1 MVNESPI
8 LMKVGTTMRNQKV
21 LHYDAF
27 SSVAN
32 KGNPAGVV
40 LNADHLSD
48 ECMQSIAKAVGFN
61 ETVFVV
67 SSDRAE
73 YRLRY
78 FTPGHEINLC
88 GHATVGSMYCMKSKG
103 IINDDKNEVTIETNV
118 GILPIR
124 FETRENDLFVTM
136 KQDQPQFVPF
146 QGSADALARSMGI
159 TSDEIDNT
167 LPIVYGSTGTWTLL
181 VPIKSLHSYGRM
193 NPNNTEFPNILLEK
207 PRTSVHPFTVQ
218 HIEDRVEMYA
228 RHFSSP
234 YSGTVEDAV
243 TGTASGVMGAYYLT
257 YLNSGMDSIQFTVKQ
272 GQEIDRDGTVY
283 VSVNRTPHGM
293 DVYVSGTG
301 VFVQELD
308 VMYE

>member
-1 MVNESPI
+1 
-8 LMKVGTTMRNQKV
+8 MREQKV

-27 SSVAN
+27 SSIAH
-32 KGNPAGVV
+32 KGNPVGVV
-40 LNADHLSD
+40 LNADHLS
-48 ECMQSIAKAVGFN
+48 EESMQYIAKAVGFN

-67 SSDRAE
+67 RSDKAD

-88 GHATVGSMYCMKSKG
+88 GHATVGSMYCMKSIG
-103 IINDDKNEVTIETNV
+103 IISEEKNELTIETNV

-124 FETRENDLFVTM
+124 FETREDILFVTM
-136 KQDQPQFVPF
+136 KQDEPQFMPF
-146 QGSADALARSMGI
+146 HGSVNALASSMGI
-159 TSDEIDNT
+159 SSDEIDEA

-181 VPIKSLHSYGRM
+181 VYIKSLDTYGKM
-193 NPNNTEFPNILLEK
+193 NPDNREFPNVLAEK
-207 PRTSVHPFTVQ
+207 PRTSVHPFSILYTGNKIVM
-218 HIEDRVEMYA
+218 HA

-234 YSGTVEDAV
+234 YSGTIEDAV

-257 YLNSGMDSIQFTVKQ
+257 YLNKDVDNIDFIVEQ
-272 GQEIDRDGTVY
+272 GQEINRDGMVY
-283 VSVNRTPHGM
+283 VSVKRNEYGM

-308 VMYE
+308 VMYA

>member
-1 MVNESPI
+1 
-8 LMKVGTTMRNQKV
+8 MKKQKV

-27 SSVAN
+27 SSVKN
-32 KGNPAGVV
+32 KGNPAGIV

-67 SSDRAE
+67 NSDNAN

-88 GHATVGSMYCMKSKG
+88 GHATVGSMYCMKSMG
-103 IINDDKNEVTIETNV
+103 IISDAINEVTIETNV
-118 GILPIR
+118 GVLPIR
-124 FETRENDLFVTM
+124 FKTRKDDLFVTM
-136 KQDQPQFVPF
+136 KQDKPQFMPF
-146 QGSADALARSMGI
+146 QGSVDALARSMGI
-159 TSDEIDNT
+159 TSDEIDPT

-181 VPIKSLHSYGRM
+181 VNVKSLDSFWRM
-193 NPNNTEFPNILLEK
+193 KPSNKEFPDILTEK
-207 PRTSVHPFTVQ
+207 PKTSVHPFSIRY
-218 HIEDRVEMYA
+218 IEDKVVMHA

-257 YLNSGMDSIQFTVKQ
+257 YLDSGIDNIEFMVEQ
-272 GQEIDRDGTVY
+272 GQEIDRDGKVY
-283 VSVNRTPHGM
+283 VSVKRTQQGM

-301 VFVQELD
+301 VFVQELE
-308 VMYE
+308 VMYA

>member
-1 MVNESPI
+1 
-8 LMKVGTTMRNQKV
+8 MREQKV

-27 SSVAN
+27 SSIAH

-40 LNADHLSD
+40 LNADHLS
-48 ECMQSIAKAVGFN
+48 EESMQSIAKAVGFN

-67 SSDRAE
+67 SSDQAN

-78 FTPGHEINLC
+78 FTPGHEIDLC
-88 GHATVGSMYCMKSKG
+88 GHATVGSMYCMKSLG
-103 IINDDKNEVTIETNV
+103 MISDEINEVTIETNV
-118 GILPIR
+118 GVLPIF
-124 FETRENDLFVTM
+124 FENREDNLFVTM
-136 KQDQPQFVPF
+136 KQDEPQFIPF
-146 QGSADALARSMGI
+146 HGSINALASSMGI
-159 TSDEIDNT
+159 SPDEIDET

-181 VPIKSLHSYGRM
+181 VPIKTLDSYGKM
-193 NPNNTEFPNILLEK
+193 NPDNKQFPNVLAEK
-207 PRTSVHPFTVQ
+207 PRTSVHPFTILDSGNHVVM
-218 HIEDRVEMYA
+218 RA

-234 YSGTVEDAV
+234 YSGTLEDPV

-257 YLNSGMDSIQFTVKQ
+257 YCNKNVDNIDFIVEQ
-272 GQEIDRDGTVY
+272 GQEMNKDGKVY
-283 VSVNRTPHGM
+283 VSVKRNENDM